1 MHGSKAHE
9 RDSSHTDER
18 MGSSGGRR
26 FVWERCRTDKQS
38 LQEDAVAV
46 AFVAAVVA
54 AVAAVAAERRTRSGQ
69 ESRTKKRVSVV
80 EGSVLCREATEH
92 SSKRADSAVVPV
104 LDLETPLL
112 QIVGAAGE
120 QRRAF
125 VFFFFFEARLGQTGR
140 RKWRQCRQTREHI
153 TSQELTSE

>member
-26 FVWERCRTDKQS
+26 FVWDRCRTDKQS

-46 AFVAAVVA
+46 AFVAAV
-54 AVAAVAAERRTRSGQ
+54 VAAVAAERRTRSGQ

-92 SSKRADSAVVPV
+92 SSKRAGSAVVPV
-104 LDLETPLL
+104 LDLEIPLL
-112 QIVGAAGE
+112 QIVGAASE

-125 VFFFFFEARLGQTGR
+125 VFFFFSRPGLV
-140 RKWRQCRQTREHI
+140 RQDGESGGSADGHAS
-153 TSQELTSE
+153 TSHHKN